1 MSTVIKSVMVMC
13 FFMMAACSNAAE
25 YQGKWQNVNK
35 KEVFELE
42 ANGNDFVL
50 KQKSNNWFTGKPEVN
65 KIPMQRDGDSLKASN
80 GLISVTFSYVKAT
93 DTLVSVSSF
102 GSAEYKR
109 IK

>member
-1 MSTVIKSVMVMC
+1 MSTVIKSAMVMC

-42 ANGNDFVL
+42 AIGNDFVL
-50 KQKSNNWFTGKPEVN
+50 KRESNNWFTGKPEIT

-80 GLISVTFSYVKAT
+80 GLISVTFSYLKAT
-93 DTLVSVSSF
+93 DTLVAVSTF
-102 GSAEYKR
+102 GSEEYKR

>member
-1 MSTVIKSVMVMC
+1 MSTVIKSALVMC

-80 GLISVTFSYVKAT
+80 GLISVNFSYLKAT
-93 DTLVSVSSF
+93 DTLVAVSTF
-102 GSAEYKR
+102 GSEEYKR

>member
-1 MSTVIKSVMVMC
+1 MSTVIKSAMVMC

-35 KEVFELE
+35 KEVFEVE

-50 KQKSNNWFTGKPEVN
+50 KRESNNWFTGKPEIN

-80 GLISVTFSYVKAT
+80 GLISVNFSYLKAT
-93 DTLVSVSSF
+93 DTLVAVSTF
-102 GSAEYKR
+102 GSEEYKR